1 MKVSNPKKSFSM
13 IKEAN
18 IQDGE
23 NLNIVLERS
32 KGSICEIKRNY
43 GYGTGFF
50 CILRYSG
57 KI

>member
-23 NLNIVLERS
+23 NLNIEKYEIVLERS

-50 CILRYSG
+50 
-57 KI
+57 